1 MCVIHVCARAYVF
14 IWPSDVTAVNTPTH
28 THSSSSGTPR
38 ITCLMDP
45 QSTCVCCNDAMVG
58 ACANLR
64 SQNTTHS
71 YASARHAL
79 LDFVLGWSMPSLCYA

>member
-64 SQNTTHS
+64 SQNTHTFLCVC
-71 YASARHAL
+71 SARAARFCFRMEHA
-79 LDFVLGWSMPSLCYA
+79 